1 MIKRVLF
8 VLFYYV
14 PQTFGFSFI
23 VAHRQGATVQQRCN
37 ARPLHLNLLTFME
50 KLPTATLQR

>member
-8 VLFYYV
+8 VLFFYV

-23 VAHRQGATVQQRCN
+23 VAPREGATVQQRCN
-37 ARPLHLNLLTFME
+37 ARPLHPNLLTFMG
-50 KLPTATLQR
+50 KFPAATLQR

>member
-1 MIKRVLF
+1 MMKRVLF

-23 VAHRQGATVQQRCN
+23 GAPRQGATVQQRCN
-37 ARPLHLNLLTFME
+37 ARPLHLNLLTFMG
-50 KLPTATLQR
+50 KFPSATLQR